1 MTGEKHFWSGRVND
15 GVLSPGLMILSLII
29 SANYL
34 PAFFFFFLP
43 CKISPWW
50 LSGKES
56 ACQCRRPQF
65 DPWVGKIPWRSEWPS
80 TPVFLPGES
89 YGQRGLA
96 GYSPQSPKESGT
108 TEATWHG
115 TSQPL
120 TQASMCA
127 PNYYQQKEDEI
138 NMFRTINKY
147 FGP

>member
-1 MTGEKHFWSGRVND
+1 MLLEIGPVTRLGLFFLPDAVTGEKHFWSGRVND
-15 GVLSPGLMILSLII
+15 RVSSPGLMILSLII

-34 PAFFFFFLP
+34 PAFFFFLP

-65 DPWVGKIPWRSEWPS
+65 YPWVGKIPWRSEWLS

-96 GYSPQSPKESGT
+96 GYSLWGCRIGHDLVIKPT
-108 TEATWHG
+108 IRY
-115 TSQPL
+115 SQVL
-120 TQASMCA
+120 GV
-127 PNYYQQKEDEI
+127 I
-138 NMFRTINKY
+138 
-147 FGP
+147 